1 MEKLMLNLTF
11 FRGSGQTAS
20 QAHGTFVCGKNG
32 GGVAEEINCERDV
45 NICIGTLTKAAVCHV
60 GFIAC
65 RRNPFIKIC
74 WWWLRKEGFQKF
86 WQWIR
91 TAARKFQV
99 TLMTNEM

>member
-1 MEKLMLNLTF
+1 MASRHSFPVPVLEKRLSLEMEKLMLNLTF

-65 RRNPFIKIC
+65 SLC
-74 WWWLRKEGFQKF
+74 
-86 WQWIR
+86 
-91 TAARKFQV
+91 
-99 TLMTNEM
+99 